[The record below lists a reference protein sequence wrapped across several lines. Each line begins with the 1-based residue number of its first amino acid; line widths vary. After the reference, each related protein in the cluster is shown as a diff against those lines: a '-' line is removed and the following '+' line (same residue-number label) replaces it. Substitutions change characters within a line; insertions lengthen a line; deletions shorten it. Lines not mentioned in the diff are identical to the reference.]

1 MDRGGRTGP
10 DGADRGG
17 LGGLRPLGVPG
28 PARIPRPRRSRQ
40 PERVRTGVDR
50 FLQAALAAEGLA
62 PGPDAD
68 RDTLIRRVSLD
79 LTGLP
84 PTPREILAFRADAS
98 PDAYERMVDRY
109 LASPHYGERWG
120 KHWLD
125 AAGYADSNG
134 YFSADTD
141 RPLAYRYRDYVVRS
155 FNADKPLDRLV
166 REQLAGDEISG
177 YRPDQAAS
185 PEMIDLIEATHYL
198 RNGQDGTD
206 DSVPD
211 NPEAQQID
219 RYAAL
224 EAIVQITANSM
235 LGLTIQCARCHDHKF
250 EPITQEEYYQ
260 LQSIFY
266 PAFNPKDWI
275 KPKDRYVFAYLPGE
289 KEEWDARTKRIDAE
303 VAVAPPGVPPV
314 GREGTPPGPRP
325 VRRPFRTVR
334 RPPVLALERH
344 GARGRRAGRPDRGRF
359 RERARRDPQGGHP
372 PGRRGAGR
380 RGLGLD
386 HGRRS
391 TGRPTARGTGS
402 R

>member
-1 MDRGGRTGP
+1 
-10 DGADRGG
+10 
-17 LGGLRPLGVPG
+17 
-28 PARIPRPRRSRQ
+28 
-40 PERVRTGVDR
+40 
-50 FLQAALAAEGLA
+50 
-62 PGPDAD
+62 
-68 RDTLIRRVSLD
+68 
-79 LTGLP
+79 
-84 PTPREILAFRADAS
+84 
-98 PDAYERMVDRY
+98 MVDRY

-141 RPLAYRYRDYVVRS
+141 RPLAYRYRDYVIRS
-155 FNADKPLDRLV
+155 FNADKPLDQFV

-177 YRPDQAAS
+177 YRPGQAAT

-224 EAIVQITANSM
+224 EATVQITANSL

-260 LQSIFY
+260 LQAIFY
-266 PAFNPKDWI
+266 PAFNPEDWI
-275 KPKDRYVFAYLPGE
+275 KPKDRFVFAYLPGE
-289 KEEWDARTKRIDAE
+289 KEEWEARTKRIDAE
-303 VAVAPPGVPPV
+303 VAALRREFRQWVAKERPRGLVRFEDRFDPP
-314 GREGTPPGPRP
+314 TPHSSSRWSSTAPGDDC
-325 VRRPFRTVR
+325 
-334 RPPVLALERH
+334 
-344 GARGRRAGRPDRGRF
+344 AGRPDRGRF
-359 RERARRDPQGGHP
+359 RERARRDHARTAPSGSPRGRAP
-372 PGRRGAGR
+372 RPGSRP
-380 RGLGLD
+380 
-386 HGRRS
+386 GRRS